1 VNRGLEIYIS
11 SPLFAFKEKYMNKQ
25 PQEFLTIE
33 QQIELLK
40 ERHLIFNNENFA
52 KSMLL
57 THDYYEI
64 INGYKQFYII
74 KTDNHNEIYKPGVT
88 FEQIFSLFSFD
99 RAIRQM
105 LMSSL
110 IDLEEHMRSLVSYV
124 IAKHYGTK
132 HKNYLNSKNYVNA
145 KVSNQNWSKNNIL
158 ASLNFVIEHPKPP
171 ITYHLNEYGNV
182 PPWVLLKQV
191 YMSTLFN
198 LVRILKPKLK
208 EEVIMLA
215 YGVSREVAKQAEIKQ
230 LFMQSLILFLDYR
243 NMAAHGNRMYSFKT
257 KHDISLNEI
266 SIKKLRSYGLDLK
279 EIAEYNGLGRLISL
293 LYLFNYKMPYRN
305 LDFVFTKEIYR
316 HCSVYP
322 KDIYHLIISS
332 GYNPEKFEI
341 KDKNFKYTIAEIV
354 DENGNIINEQ
364 KFNSI
369 FSNKP
374 IVNEV
379 AATLEQEDSVFM
391 LKHNYRKCRRPQTR
405 RNWKT
410 RK

>member
-1 VNRGLEIYIS
+1 
-11 SPLFAFKEKYMNKQ
+11 MNKQ

-145 KVSNQNWSKNNIL
+145 KVSNQN
-158 ASLNFVIEHPKPP
+158 
-171 ITYHLNEYGNV
+171 
-182 PPWVLLKQV
+182 
-191 YMSTLFN
+191 
-198 LVRILKPKLK
+198 
-208 EEVIMLA
+208 
-215 YGVSREVAKQAEIKQ
+215 
-230 LFMQSLILFLDYR
+230 
-243 NMAAHGNRMYSFKT
+243 
-257 KHDISLNEI
+257 
-266 SIKKLRSYGLDLK
+266 
-279 EIAEYNGLGRLISL
+279 
-293 LYLFNYKMPYRN
+293 
-305 LDFVFTKEIYR
+305 
-316 HCSVYP
+316 
-322 KDIYHLIISS
+322 
-332 GYNPEKFEI
+332 
-341 KDKNFKYTIAEIV
+341 
-354 DENGNIINEQ
+354 
-364 KFNSI
+364 
-369 FSNKP
+369 
-374 IVNEV
+374 
-379 AATLEQEDSVFM
+379 
-391 LKHNYRKCRRPQTR
+391 
-405 RNWKT
+405 
-410 RK
+410 